1 MTAGATG
8 VAVPVYL
15 DANVLIRLVER
26 ATPGADRLDPVW
38 ERIEAG
44 RLTAVTSW
52 LSAAEVLVQPLRD
65 DDDGLVLGYD
75 DLFAG
80 RVLPL
85 TVSDVTAAI
94 LRAAATLRAR
104 LPALKL
110 TDAIHLATAEAAGCR
125 AVLSG
130 DRKLGLAGGIDLID
144 PESPVDLDRFLRAL
158 P

>member
-1 MTAGATG
+1 MTPDGTT

-15 DANVLIRLVER
+15 DANVLIRLMER
-26 ATPGADRLDPVW
+26 SEAAAGALDPVW

-44 RLTAVTSW
+44 RLAAVTSW
-52 LSAAEVLVQPLRD
+52 LSYAEVLVQPLRAR
-65 DDDGLVLGYD
+65 DDGLVLGYD

-80 RVLPL
+80 QVLPL
-85 TVSDVTAAI
+85 TVSPVTAEV
-94 LRAAATLRAR
+94 LRTAAHLRAR

-125 AVLSG
+125 ALLSG
-130 DRKLGLAGGIDLID
+130 DRKLGLAGNIDLID
-144 PESPVDLDRFLRAL
+144 PESPRDLDRFLRAL